1 MSEKNNLLNQV
12 LLTVQDN
19 RTLFIRLTVGLI
31 FLSKGIQKFLSPAL
45 RKIVSQNEFYALSKE
60 FEKKKRELVG

>member
-31 FLSKGIQKFLSPAL
+31 LLSEGIQKFLSPAL